1 MSPDVFRDYNAFLRE
16 VRAQEQERTCVRPSG
31 RVRVAP
37 SRLLDDPSVSPT
49 DPVRVG
55 IHLLHLGPSDDAAHE
70 AWLDAAEARVLSRGG
85 IR

>member
-1 MSPDVFRDYNAFLRE
+1 VSTVMHCPTCGEPYALC
-16 VRAQEQERTCVRPSG
+16 TCVRPSG

>member
-1 MSPDVFRDYNAFLRE
+1 MSTVMHCPTCGEPYALC
-16 VRAQEQERTCVRPSG
+16 TCVRPSG
-31 RVRVAP
+31 RVRVAL